1 MEIDPNDH
9 LIQYNGACFFLRQL
23 GEIECAFDMLD
34 RCMPQLGRAQLDWMR
49 RDPDFDGVR
58 DHPRYLAL
66 LQREEERWTRT
77 SS

>member
-1 MEIDPNDH
+1 M
-9 LIQYNGACFFLRQL
+9 
-23 GEIECAFDMLD
+23 GEIEYAFDLLE

-66 LQREEERWTRT
+66 LQREEARWAERAADIAKE
-77 SS
+77 